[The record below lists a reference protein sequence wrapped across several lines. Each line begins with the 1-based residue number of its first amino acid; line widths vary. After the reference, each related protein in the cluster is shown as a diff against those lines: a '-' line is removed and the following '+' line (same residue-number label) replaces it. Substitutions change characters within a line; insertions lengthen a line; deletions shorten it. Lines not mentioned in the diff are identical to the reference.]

1 MANAFPVGP
10 ARHVEEAH
18 IVAIEQVPSGAAAT
32 RPRLAEMLGGPA
44 LAKLP
49 ASGTWRPLPPLSDR
63 AAWEVDAA
71 STSAVVKRAEDL
83 SSGEW
88 PVLPAAQWL
97 AFLRSGNRSGY
108 EARYFGRRHRIS
120 AALQAACITGDPRW
134 IDDVLDGVWLV
145 CEETSWSVPAHDRFA
160 HDGPGLPDP
169 ARSFVDLFAAET
181 AALLAWV
188 HEVLG
193 DELAARAPGSVQRLR
208 DEVEQRVLVPFRT
221 TDWHWSGRV
230 AGHPV
235 NNWNPWIHSN
245 VLACALLVEDDQ
257 EGLRTTVQRVL
268 EGLDVFLDS
277 YADDGGCDEGQSYW
291 WRAGASLFDCLEL
304 LLQSSGGALDGFE
317 LPLVREIGRY
327 PHRIHIDGTWYVN
340 VADGSARSDGAN
352 EPHLLYA
359 FGRRVGDEEMRAHAR
374 AMRGDG
380 PAMSVGGVLSAMRQL
395 RALTDRQWA
404 AEPARPAPL
413 VGDAWW
419 PQTELWVA
427 RERAGEAA
435 GLFVAVKGG
444 HNAECHNHN
453 DVGSVLVA
461 LDGRPALVDVGVGEY
476 TRATFGPDRY
486 RIWTMRSS
494 YHNVPEVDGVEQ
506 TPGRDRTARD
516 VVHTAE
522 GAASAVRLD
531 LADAYPA
538 EAGIGSWLRE
548 VTLDRPGAQIT
559 MAESWRLDHDPES
572 VVVHLMCAGPAD
584 TTTAGRIVVQ
594 PPEAAR
600 ALVLGYDPDALG
612 VTVEPI
618 TVDDGRLTPV
628 WGPVLYRA
636 TLAVRRPARDGSWRL
651 TMSAGDAG

>member
-1 MANAFPVGP
+1 MGTD
-10 ARHVEEAH
+10 EA
-18 IVAIEQVPSGAAAT
+18 PSTAA

-49 ASGTWRPLPPLSDR
+49 APRSWRPLPPLSDR
-63 AAWEVDAA
+63 EGWEVDPA
-71 STSAVVKRAEDL
+71 TRQAVVQRAEAL
-83 SSGEW
+83 SAGEW
-88 PVLPAAQWL
+88 SVLPAAQWL
-97 AFLRSGNRSGY
+97 AFMRSGNRSDY
-108 EARYFGRRHRIS
+108 ETRYFARRHRIS
-120 AALQAACITGDPRW
+120 AALQAACVTGDPRW
-134 IDDVLDGVWLV
+134 IDEVLDGVWLV

-160 HDGPGLPDP
+160 HTDTGLPDP
-169 ARSFVDLFAAET
+169 ARPFVDLFAAET

-193 DELAARAPGSVQRLR
+193 DELAARAPGAVQRLR
-208 DEVEQRVLVPFRT
+208 DEVAKRILVPFRS

-230 AGHPV
+230 SGHPV

-245 VLACALLVEDDQ
+245 VLACALLIEGDQ
-257 EGLRTTVQRVL
+257 DGLRTTVQRAL

-277 YADDGGCDEGQSYW
+277 YSDDGGCDEGQSYW

-304 LLQSSGGALDGFE
+304 MLSSSGGALDGFD

-340 VADGSARSDGAN
+340 VADGSARSDGSN

-359 FGRRVGDEEMRAHAR
+359 FGRRVGDPQMRAHAR
-374 AMRGDG
+374 AMRGAG
-380 PAMSVGGVLSAMRQL
+380 PTMSVGGVLSAMRQL
-395 RALTDRQWA
+395 RALTDPQWA
-404 AEPARPAPL
+404 AEPVQPAPL
-413 VGDAWW
+413 VGEAWW

-427 RERAGEAA
+427 REQAGEAA

-453 DVGSVLVA
+453 DVGSVLIAV
-461 LDGRPALVDVGVGEY
+461 DGRPALVDVGVGEY

-486 RIWTMRSS
+486 RIWTMRSR

-506 TPGRDRTARD
+506 TPGRDRRARD
-516 VVHTAE
+516 VAHT
-522 GAASAVRLD
+522 GDGGSSIRLD
-531 LADAYPA
+531 LAGAYPA

-548 VTLDRPGAQIT
+548 VALDRAGSQIT
-559 MAESWRLDHDPES
+559 MAETWRLDHDPQS
-572 VVVHLMCAGPAD
+572 VVLHLMCAGPVD
-584 TTTAGRIVVQ
+584 TASAGEIVVR

-600 ALVLGYDPDALG
+600 ALVLGYDPDALA

-618 TVDDGRLTPV
+618 AIDDRRLTPV

-651 TMSAGDAG
+651 TMSAG